1 MEEGMK
7 KTVMLGVV
15 IACLA
20 VAGVVTYSRYSGG
33 GGLDSISEEDMIWVK
48 CNNPACKA
56 EYQMGRKGY
65 HQYIQENVN
74 PLAQTMPALVCE
86 KCGEHSVYRAEKCQ
100 NPDCGIVFLRNSV
113 PGDYADRCPKCKR
126 SETEES
132 RKRRKAEMGR

>member
-20 VAGVVTYSRYSGG
+20 IAGVVTYSRYSGG
-33 GGLDSISEEDMIWVK
+33 EGGIDSIAEEDMIWVK

-56 EYQMGRKGY
+56 EYQVGMKGY
-65 HQYIQENVN
+65 FQYIQENVN
-74 PLAQTMPALVCE
+74 PLAQTTPALVCE
-86 KCGEHSVYRAEKCQ
+86 KCGEHSVYRAEKCP
-100 NPDCGIVFLRNSV
+100 NCGLIFLRNSV
-113 PGDYADRCPKCKR
+113 PGDHPDRCPKCKY

-132 RKRRKAEMGR
+132 RKRRRAERGK